1 MTTKQCLETML
12 TSFIKCYLLFDALNK
27 NSMMLYNTNEHVSI
41 KESMILFKGRN
52 SLKQYNPIKPI
63 KRGNKIWARAGMDG
77 YMSKFSIYQGKKDES
92 ETLDVPNCFGLGEK
106 VLLYLTRDLFGI
118 YVDNYFSSVPLA
130 EYLLLN
136 KVFCCGTIW
145 QNHKHL
151 PTHLKVDKELAPR
164 VIDYRVSNHDT
175 VVFKWM
181 DNKAVNLISNF
192 HGSEKENIRRTQQD
206 RRKKTLIYPKT
217 TNEYGNYMG
226 GVEKDGFYFAIYG
239 LNRKNVK

>member
-1 MTTKQCLETML
+1 MTIKQCLETML
-12 TSFIKCYLLFDALNK
+12 TSFIKYDLLFDTLNK
-27 NSMMLYNTNEHVSI
+27 SFMMLYNVNEHISI
-41 KESMILFKGRN
+41 NESIILFNCRN
-52 SLKQYNPIKPI
+52 SLKQYNPMKPI
-63 KRGNKIWARAGMDG
+63 KRGNKIWAMVDMNG

-118 YVDNYFSSVPLA
+118 YFDNYFSSVPLS

-136 KVFCCGTIW
+136 KVFFFVSIR
-145 QNHKHL
+145 QNRKHL
-151 PTHLKVDKELAPR
+151 PTHLKIDKELAPR
-164 VIDYRVSNHDT
+164 EIHYRIPNHDT
-175 VVFKWM
+175 AVFKWM

-217 TNEYGNYMG
+217 TNDYDNYMD
-226 GVEKDGFYFAIYG
+226 GVDKDGFYFAIYG